1 MGNGAGACGR
11 HPLSAERLF
20 RTCFAMSA
28 LPSFRASRQA
38 GSVHTRSPAN
48 RRMSD
53 HREASMKTTL
63 FAALLLAPLAAGTS
77 FAQPAPFNEEGVT
90 NGHWHLN
97 SRDVAVN
104 EKIFV

>member
-1 MGNGAGACGR
+1 MTSDGNRAGAMWSTPTFGGKTIPQVLR
-11 HPLSAERLF
+11 DVG
-20 RTCFAMSA
+20 

-63 FAALLLAPLAAGTS
+63 FAALLLAPLAAGTAA
-77 FAQPAPFNEEGVT
+77 AQPFPFNEAGVT

-97 SRDVAVN
+97 
-104 EKIFV
+104 